1 MSDDIQ
7 GLQLPGSRSLVG
19 WTELLRALVLKEL
32 KVKYKRSLLGFF
44 WSLVTPL
51 ALTGVYLFVFIYVYK
66 VPQKDFILFLLSGLL
81 PWNFFNMSLLSATNS
96 IVENGPIIRKL
107 YFPRLLVPIS
117 AVLANLITLLF
128 AMGLFSVILMITGRP
143 LWTRLHILVLAIVL
157 ETLLISGL
165 ALSLSVWNVYFR
177 DIQQLISIVITVV
190 FFATPVV
197 YDLSRV
203 PARFKPFILANPMA
217 AVLELFRAAL
227 LTGRMPPNSVILL
240 GIGEIAAIMMLGLT
254 IFHRLGP
261 HLAKEV

>member
-1 MSDDIQ
+1 MASDTKE
-7 GLQLPGSRSLVG
+7 LQLPGTRSLVG

-44 WSLVTPL
+44 WSLVTPI

-107 YFPRLLVPIS
+107 YFPRLLVPLS
-117 AVLANLITLLF
+117 AVFANLITLLF
-128 AMGLFSVILMITGRP
+128 AMGLFSVVLMLTGRP
-143 LWTRLHILVLAIVL
+143 LWTHLHLLVLAIVL
-157 ETLLISGL
+157 ETLLVSGL
-165 ALSLSVWNVYFR
+165 ALSLSVWNVYLR

-203 PARFKPFILANPMA
+203 PSRFKPFILANPMA
-217 AVLELFRAAL
+217 AILELFRAAL
-227 LTGRMPPNSVILL
+227 FTGRMPSASVVLL
-240 GIGEIAAIMMLGLT
+240 GIGEIVGLMALGL
-254 IFHRLGP
+254 IVFQRLGP